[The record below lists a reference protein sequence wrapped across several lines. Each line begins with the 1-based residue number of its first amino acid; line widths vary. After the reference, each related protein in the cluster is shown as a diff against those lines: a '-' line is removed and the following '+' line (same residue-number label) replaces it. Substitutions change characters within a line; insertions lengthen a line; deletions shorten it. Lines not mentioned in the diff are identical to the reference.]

1 MFGGGMDIGIDLG
14 TANILVYIKGKGIV
28 LDEPSV
34 VAVEKSTNRILAVGS
49 EARDMLGRTPQGIV
63 AVRPLK
69 EGVIANYTITQKMLE
84 FIINKVAGKS
94 FFFKSRVMT
103 CIPIHITSV
112 EKRAVLEATIQA
124 GVSKTYLIEEPL
136 AAALGAGLDIMVPS
150 GKMVVDI
157 GGGTTDI
164 AILSLGGVVDSDSVR
179 IGGDKFDE
187 SIVRYVKKE
196 YNILIGDTIGE
207 SIKKEIG
214 NVHAGEEVQTMNV
227 RGRDAVNGLP
237 ATVAVSSEDVRAALE
252 EPLEALL
259 GRIRAVLERCPP
271 ELSADIVDNGICLT
285 GGGAL
290 LGGLAQVISEDT
302 GIHVFVAESPLDCV
316 ATGTGKALENLDKL
330 RPGAIFSTDK
340 VFSVCSIIFL
350 LEFDSDFLPST
361 GGVQQSYHKE
371 AEKGTCFKKCETDK
385 KVQHGTPQSM
395 QMQVSFCPSAIRV
408 VLWLSR

>member
-14 TANILVYIKGKGIV
+14 TANILVYIKGKGII

-34 VAVEKSTNRILAVGS
+34 VAVEKNTNRILAVGS

-94 FFFKSRVMT
+94 FFFKPRVMT

-112 EKRAVLEATIQA
+112 EKRAVLEATLQA

-164 AILSLGGVVDSDSVR
+164 ATLSLGGVVDSDSVR

-196 YNILIGDTIGE
+196 YNILIGDTTGE

-214 NVHAGEEVQTMNV
+214 NVHPGEEVQTMSV

-237 ATVAVSSEDVRAALE
+237 ATVTVSSEDVRTALE
-252 EPLEALL
+252 EPLDALL

-290 LGGLAQVISEDT
+290 LGGLAQVIREDT
-302 GIHVFVAESPLDCV
+302 GIRVFVAESPLDCV
-316 ATGTGKALENLDKL
+316 ATGTGKALENLDQL
-330 RPGAIFSTDK
+330 RPGAIFSNAM
-340 VFSVCSIIFL
+340 F
-350 LEFDSDFLPST
+350 
-361 GGVQQSYHKE
+361 
-371 AEKGTCFKKCETDK
+371 
-385 KVQHGTPQSM
+385 
-395 QMQVSFCPSAIRV
+395 
-408 VLWLSR
+408 